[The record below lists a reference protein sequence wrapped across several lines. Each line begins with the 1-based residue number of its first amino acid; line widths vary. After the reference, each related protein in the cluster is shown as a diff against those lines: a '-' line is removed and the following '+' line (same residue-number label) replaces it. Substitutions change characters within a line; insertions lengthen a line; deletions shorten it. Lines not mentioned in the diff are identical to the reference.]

1 MALNTQNF
9 LQSKASNQEK
19 QCKIQQQNEITTHAY
34 NRKKKGTQ
42 PIEPKPLLFSF
53 LLQNKTNTTKW
64 RSSHGK
70 KNKGSLKANFLS
82 YHHYLMKALDC
93 NINKKN
99 KEEKPQK
106 DHTEEKRE
114 IISETHLT
122 ASGVC
127 TTICPE
133 NSGM

>member
-1 MALNTQNF
+1 
-9 LQSKASNQEK
+9 
-19 QCKIQQQNEITTHAY
+19 
-34 NRKKKGTQ
+34 
-42 PIEPKPLLFSF
+42 
-53 LLQNKTNTTKW
+53 
-64 RSSHGK
+64 
-70 KNKGSLKANFLS
+70 
-82 YHHYLMKALDC
+82 MKALDC

-127 TTICPE
+127 TTIRPE

>member
-1 MALNTQNF
+1 MQDTIKKRKKTQ
-9 LQSKASNQEK
+9 
-19 QCKIQQQNEITTHAY
+19 HAY
-34 NRKKKGTQ
+34 N
-42 PIEPKPLLFSF
+42 
-53 LLQNKTNTTKW
+53 NKEKNSNQQSQTYHYSHFYFKAKQKRPSGAVRTAKRTKEAL
-64 RSSHGK
+64 RQI
-70 KNKGSLKANFLS
+70 FLS
-82 YHHYLMKALDC
+82 HHHYLMKARDC

-127 TTICPE
+127 TTIRPE

>member
-1 MALNTQNF
+1 MRDTIKKGKKTQ
-9 LQSKASNQEK
+9 
-19 QCKIQQQNEITTHAY
+19 HAY
-34 NRKKKGTQ
+34 NHKKK
-42 PIEPKPLLFSF
+42 EFKPTKSKLLLFSF
-53 LLQNKTNTTKW
+53 LLQNETKTTKR

-82 YHHYLMKALDC
+82 CHHYLMKALDC
-93 NINKKN
+93 KINKKRKKKKTTEN
-99 KEEKPQK
+99 
-106 DHTEEKRE
+106 HTEEKKRE